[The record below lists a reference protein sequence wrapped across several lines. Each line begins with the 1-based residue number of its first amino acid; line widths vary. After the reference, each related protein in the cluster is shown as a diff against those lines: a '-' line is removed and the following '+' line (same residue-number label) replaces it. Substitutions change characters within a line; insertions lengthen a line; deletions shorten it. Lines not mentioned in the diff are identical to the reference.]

1 MLQYVHMYHVY
12 SLLSHLKALYLQQ
25 LFSILSLTVSYLS
38 IRIYA
43 LVHIVNVE
51 KRRDSARGN
60 RYLMELVLMEGGK
73 RLVRLSDYIY
83 LLLHR
88 SRYEEGILPSSH
100 HTPSKNPPS
109 SGSSIQTHTTTPWS
123 TSLAKPLLCQPT
135 MLQWRH
141 DVMVHFV
148 VPGILI
154 YTNMSSCLCIFMSS
168 CMRSFESMSIR
179 KQSQI
184 PDILG
189 PQFN

>member
-12 SLLSHLKALYLQQ
+12 SLLSHLNALYLQQ

-60 RYLMELVLMEGGK
+60 RYLMELVLMEGK

-109 SGSSIQTHTTTPWS
+109 SGSSTKHTPPHHGAPAGQTPALPADHV
-123 TSLAKPLLCQPT
+123 T
-135 MLQWRH
+135 ME
-141 DVMVHFV
+141 
-148 VPGILI
+148 
-154 YTNMSSCLCIFMSS
+154 T
-168 CMRSFESMSIR
+168 
-179 KQSQI
+179 
-184 PDILG
+184 
-189 PQFN
+189 